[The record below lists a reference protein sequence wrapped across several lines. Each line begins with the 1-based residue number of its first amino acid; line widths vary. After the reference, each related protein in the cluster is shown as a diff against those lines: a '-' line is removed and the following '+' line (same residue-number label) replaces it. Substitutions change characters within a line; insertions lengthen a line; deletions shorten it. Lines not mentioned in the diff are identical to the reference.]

1 MIIGKAEEDPIAAHK
16 RQQAIKE
23 VAADNVL
30 KIWKQGFE
38 IFRFLFWNVSM
49 EGGTQPRRFLHL
61 RDFPPQLP
69 SVGGQKRNSQDEQ
82 GQKTVTD
89 QNIGL
94 GWVFWLLCSNLRE
107 EKTLVEKNINLLLK
121 SYLFFFFKVS
131 LLFSPKKSIKKI
143 RGKCF
148 VYRMH

>member
-23 VAADNVL
+23 VAADNVSKSGNKDL
-30 KIWKQGFE
+30 KYLDSF
-38 IFRFLFWNVSM
+38 F

-94 GWVFWLLCSNLRE
+94 VWVF
-107 EKTLVEKNINLLLK
+107 
-121 SYLFFFFKVS
+121 
-131 LLFSPKKSIKKI
+131 
-143 RGKCF
+143 
-148 VYRMH
+148 